1 MLKKILLLVFSFV
14 LLLSFV
20 VFADS
25 SLSDEYFE
33 IYNPNNGN
41 TAIVSRDGKK
51 LLSGVNNQSITYL
64 VRDLFTGKPSFMYK
78 KYIGEKII
86 EREESAGDGSWT
98 MKDTSNR
105 TLFYDLDGNFLFETE
120 NFASLNSVDDK
131 VIYSYDNNCYIYD
144 TKEKE
149 LKKYDFDTYTSF
161 LDDKIVFS
169 NYRYSDRNKV
179 IDIYDKEFNLIKSI
193 VGYEVDNEKAYGN
206 QNYLLLSRLG
216 NDGDSIYNFLDSDC
230 NLLFDVD
237 VENRTGVDE
246 DSTEILFLYD
256 NKEFS
261 YDMAKKEY
269 ISSVSE
275 ITKEQ
280 KQVLKAEI
288 DPYRLEGYMEENDAN
303 MNKVKASL
311 PNQDAYV
318 TSYDYNNKKIYV
330 AEVERNYVVATNS
343 KNEIYEEAVSYS
355 NIYDSNA
362 NLLAE
367 RLIDIEM
374 EPLDNGYIVSNNKV
388 YDFDMRFV
396 RDLPDTYD
404 IERINIDDRTYFL
417 DRVDQDYNNKN
428 SQNLYDSNFNTVFED
443 CENIILTYERDWIF
457 VTDHNSTK
465 MYDKELNIIKDLH
478 RKIEALSWQYTD
490 NYIAFMDLNTKRYGI
505 LEKDGKVL
513 IDNLK
518 KIDSLRKDYFVY
530 MNGFRYGIMD
540 YDKNVIVS
548 LSIFDDI
555 KDDSN
560 IKDYIV
566 SEVGY

>member
-1 MLKKILLLVFSFV
+1 
-14 LLLSFV
+14 
-20 VFADS
+20 
-25 SLSDEYFE
+25 
-33 IYNPNNGN
+33 
-41 TAIVSRDGKK
+41 
-51 LLSGVNNQSITYL
+51 
-64 VRDLFTGKPSFMYK
+64 
-78 KYIGEKII
+78 
-86 EREESAGDGSWT
+86 
-98 MKDTSNR
+98 
-105 TLFYDLDGNFLFETE
+105 
-120 NFASLNSVDDK
+120 
-131 VIYSYDNNCYIYD
+131 
-144 TKEKE
+144 
-149 LKKYDFDTYTSF
+149 
-161 LDDKIVFS
+161 
-169 NYRYSDRNKV
+169 
-179 IDIYDKEFNLIKSI
+179 
-193 VGYEVDNEKAYGN
+193 
-206 QNYLLLSRLG
+206 
-216 NDGDSIYNFLDSDC
+216 
-230 NLLFDVD
+230 
-237 VENRTGVDE
+237 
-246 DSTEILFLYD
+246 
-256 NKEFS
+256 
-261 YDMAKKEY
+261 MAKKEY